1 VRLAPIGPLPRS
13 ALVARIPRADGAGVR
28 VHLAGGAVIVA
39 LGVVSVDPRASGT
52 QGGVGLHRMTVR
64 VCALSLCCSD
74 DDRQRR
80 SQNDLLHFGP
90 PLVFL
95 MSDVEMQYLRRISSS
110 SSRGNKADDQQ
121 SNLDEPQTAS
131 KAAVENWISA
141 IRKEEALASVNH
153 SVAEVDPWENA
164 GFQEDEIRKVVKEP
178 KAKYEDALREKF
190 FGFQ

>member
-1 VRLAPIGPLPRS
+1 
-13 ALVARIPRADGAGVR
+13 
-28 VHLAGGAVIVA
+28 
-39 LGVVSVDPRASGT
+39 
-52 QGGVGLHRMTVR
+52 
-64 VCALSLCCSD
+64 
-74 DDRQRR
+74 
-80 SQNDLLHFGP
+80 
-90 PLVFL
+90 

-164 GFQEDEIRKVVKEP
+164 GFQEDEIRKLVKEP